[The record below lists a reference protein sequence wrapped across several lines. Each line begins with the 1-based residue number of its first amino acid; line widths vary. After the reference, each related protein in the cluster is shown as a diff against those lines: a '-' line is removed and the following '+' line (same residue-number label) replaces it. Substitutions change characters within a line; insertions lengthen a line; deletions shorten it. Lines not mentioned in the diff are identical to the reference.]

1 MNLIVEDGTGV
12 FKANSY
18 VGLAFAMSYLVQ
30 RNKSTEWTAASV
42 AAQRA
47 ALIEATDYIDKRFGL
62 KFLGQILFTEMAV
75 PATGMLMVI
84 GAPQEDETIRVG
96 SETYV
101 FKISASGPNEIT
113 IGGSP
118 AITAENIAEAL
129 DSRLDILI
137 YRETGSALI
146 TIEAVDPGPIE
157 FDTISTSENV
167 VFDTDNLIGGSLSGQ
182 QPLCFP
188 RTSFEGI
195 PETLKMA
202 TVEYAVRALA
212 EPLMPDP
219 VMDESGQ
226 QVRRRSEKVGP
237 VEEEIVFQSSPGE
250 IFKTYPEADRLIKP
264 LITDFGGTYR

>member
-1 MNLIVEDGTGV
+1 MTLIVEDGTGV

-18 VGLAFAMSYLVQ
+18 VGLAYATSYLHQ
-30 RNKSTEWTAASV
+30 RNKLTTWSAASV
-42 AAQRA
+42 SSQRA

-62 KFLGQILFTEMAV
+62 KFLGNILYTEMAV

-84 GAPQEDETIRVG
+84 GAPSEDETIIVG
-96 SETYV
+96 TETYT
-101 FKISASGPNEIT
+101 FKVSPSAPNDIE
-113 IGGSP
+113 IGGSTSV
-118 AITAENIAEAL
+118 TAQNIADLL
-129 DSRLDILI
+129 DGRLDILV
-137 YRETGSALI
+137 YHDASSSMI
-146 TIEAVDPGPIE
+146 TIEAVEAGPIE
-157 FDTISTSENV
+157 FDTISNSENV
-167 VFDTDNLIGGSLSGQ
+167 VFDTDTLIGGSLSGH

-188 RTSFEGI
+188 RTAFDGI

-202 TVEYAVRALA
+202 TVEYAVRALGGD
-212 EPLMPDP
+212 LMPDP